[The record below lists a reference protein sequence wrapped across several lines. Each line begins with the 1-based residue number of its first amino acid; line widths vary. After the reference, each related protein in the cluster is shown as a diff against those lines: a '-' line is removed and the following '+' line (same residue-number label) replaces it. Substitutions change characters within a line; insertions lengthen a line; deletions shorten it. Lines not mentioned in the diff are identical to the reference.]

1 MSKQQGE
8 FDLAELQDRVAVIT
22 GAGNFGIGWGIAKHA
37 ALQLGMHVVL
47 VDLHQATVE
56 QASQQLQA
64 LVGDRRVL
72 GLACDVTQSTD
83 LEAAALAIDQ
93 HFPDTSIGAV
103 FANAGVI
110 FNNTILRSDIDDWQ
124 TTLNVNILGVVRT
137 MQALVPKLQAQS
149 QRSIFCSTASV
160 GGLVRGDGGA
170 AAYQASKHAVVALS
184 ESLSF
189 ELAAK
194 SPQIHVNVL
203 CPCIVSSSLLQSSQT
218 NKRLRNDPSATAVT
232 ATQSRDIP
240 LGMTPERHA
249 EQVFDLIAAGK
260 FYLVTDNTR
269 PYVDHDFP
277 FAAAQI
283 IGERFHNLSSLEL
296 DNSDAFAVEQSAYP
310 SSILKGPMFAELARR
325 AQED

>member
-1 MSKQQGE
+1 MKCSGRRC
-8 FDLAELQDRVAVIT
+8 LPVA
-22 GAGNFGIGWGIAKHA
+22 F
-37 ALQLGMHVVL
+37 
-47 VDLHQATVE
+47 
-56 QASQQLQA
+56 S
-64 LVGDRRVL
+64 
-72 GLACDVTQSTD
+72 
-83 LEAAALAIDQ
+83 
-93 HFPDTSIGAV
+93 
-103 FANAGVI
+103 
-110 FNNTILRSDIDDWQ
+110 
-124 TTLNVNILGVVRT
+124 
-137 MQALVPKLQAQS
+137 
-149 QRSIFCSTASV
+149 
-160 GGLVRGDGGA
+160 GGA

-184 ESLSF
+184 ESLSC

-232 ATQSRDIP
+232 ATQPRDIP

-296 DNSDAFAVEQSAYP
+296 DNSDAFAAEQSAYP